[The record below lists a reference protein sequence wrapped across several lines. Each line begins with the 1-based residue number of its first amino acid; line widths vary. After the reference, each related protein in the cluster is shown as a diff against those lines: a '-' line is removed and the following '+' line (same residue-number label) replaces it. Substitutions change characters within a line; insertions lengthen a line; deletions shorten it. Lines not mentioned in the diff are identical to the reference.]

1 MKLPVLGA
9 LAVPL
14 LCGGCMV
21 GPDFVP
27 PARPNLPR
35 YSEQA
40 DPTRLVAQG
49 SGGTQI
55 VLSGADV
62 PEVWWRLFRSHRLDR
77 LVRQGLSANPT
88 VEQAEAALRQAHS
101 FTQAA
106 QAELLP
112 TLSLGLAR
120 TGGGGLGSVGSA
132 LYRLY
137 GASVAAS
144 YTPDLFGGIRRAVEA
159 QAALETVAGEQLR
172 AATQALAGN
181 IVTTAIQ
188 EAALS
193 EQIAVSEAILRQYR
207 EQLALVKVRYA
218 AGSEPVASVLSQ
230 ESLIRSQEVTIIA
243 SRATRVQTRHRLA
256 VLVGLPPGSYAVP
269 GFRLGE
275 LPLPQRVPLSL
286 PSQLLDR
293 RPDIRA
299 AEAQLHAA
307 SAEIGVATANM
318 LPRVTVNANLT
329 ESAAT
334 FAALAASSS
343 WGAGLALAQ
352 PLFDGGALAAQR
364 QAAVEGYEAAA
375 AAYRSTVLAAL
386 RNVADVL
393 TALEA
398 DAKLLTAAT
407 QAEALARQA
416 LAASQVQYRAGAL
429 TYADLLLSQT
439 RYAATTLTRLG
450 AQSQRLV
457 DTAALLQALGGG
469 RAVLGPNPT

>member
-1 MKLPVLGA
+1 MRRPIFDA

-27 PARPNLPR
+27 PIRPDLPHYGER
-35 YSEQA
+35 A
-40 DPTRLVAQG
+40 DPTRLVAPG
-49 SGGTQI
+49 LGGTQLL
-55 VLSGADV
+55 LSGADM
-62 PEVWWRLFRSHRLDR
+62 PEVWWGLFRSPRLDR
-77 LVRQGLSANPT
+77 LVRQGLAANPT
-88 VEQAEAALRQAHS
+88 VEQAEAALRQARS

-112 TLSLGLAR
+112 NLSLGLAR
-120 TGGGGLGSVGSA
+120 TGGGGLGNIGSA
-132 LYRLY
+132 LYGLY
-137 GASVAAS
+137 GASVAVS
-144 YTPDLFGGIRRAVEA
+144 YTPDLFGGIRRTVEA

-172 AATQALAGN
+172 ATTLALTGN
-181 IVTTAIQ
+181 IVAGAIQ

-243 SRATRVQTRHRLA
+243 SRAARVQTRHRLA
-256 VLVGLPPGSYAVP
+256 VLVGLPPSSYAVP

-286 PSQLLDR
+286 PSQLLDH

-307 SAEIGVATANM
+307 SAEIGVATANL
-318 LPRVTVNANLT
+318 LPRVTVNANLN
-329 ESAAT
+329 ESAVT
-334 FAALAASSS
+334 LAALAASSS

-352 PLFDGGALAAQR
+352 PLFDGGALATRR
-364 QAAVEGYEAAA
+364 QGAVEGHEAAA

-386 RNVADVL
+386 QNVADVL

-398 DAKLLTAAT
+398 DAKILTTAM

-416 LAASQVQYRAGAL
+416 LAASQVRYRAGAL
-429 TYADLLLSQT
+429 TYGDLLLNQT
-439 RYAATTLTRLG
+439 RYAATTLTRLA

-457 DTAALLQALGGG
+457 DTATLQQALGGG
-469 RAVLGPNPT
+469 REVPDSKP